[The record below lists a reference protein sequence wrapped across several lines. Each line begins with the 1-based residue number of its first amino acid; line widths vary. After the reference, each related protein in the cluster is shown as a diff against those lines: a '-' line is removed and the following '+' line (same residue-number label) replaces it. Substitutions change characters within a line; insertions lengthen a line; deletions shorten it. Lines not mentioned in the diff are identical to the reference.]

1 MKKVQLVYQHGYKK
15 HYYAYPK
22 IYNFFVKDELADK
35 LTFKENGLLIT
46 TAPTADAKKQRVVAY
61 LASNPVPANENDG
74 YKILGKDTEIIKL
87 TNNQKKN
94 LDEYLK
100 ENQL

>member
-1 MKKVQLVYQHGYKK
+1 MKKVQLVYQHCYKK
-15 HYYAYPK
+15 HYFVYPK
-22 IYNFFVKDELADK
+22 IYNFFVKDELAEK
-35 LTFKENGLLIT
+35 LTFKEDGLLIT

-61 LASNPVPANENDG
+61 LASDPVPANENDE

-94 LDEYLK
+94 LNEYLK